1 MIDHLNGRA
10 NKDFCVIRAQSPQI
24 AFTVDGTSIPPSI
37 RASAMRGCRGCRGCC
52 ARRIVIELASAMDD
66 PALSDIEYRDRSRA
80 LLAPWKPEAGTPRMT
95 GAAQVRER
103 LSANARRVRPL
114 LKKLVKL
121 RLQGAP
127 RDPQSP
133 APVPDLG
140 VPFGVRVGRPRAK
153 PLENP
158 VNQRFMRF
166 LPGALSFQ

>member
-37 RASAMRGCRGCRGCC
+37 RASAMRGCC

-95 GAAQVRER
+95 DAAQVRER

-133 APVPDLG
+133 APVPGLG
-140 VPFGVRVGRPRAK
+140 G
-153 PLENP
+153 
-158 VNQRFMRF
+158 
-166 LPGALSFQ
+166 